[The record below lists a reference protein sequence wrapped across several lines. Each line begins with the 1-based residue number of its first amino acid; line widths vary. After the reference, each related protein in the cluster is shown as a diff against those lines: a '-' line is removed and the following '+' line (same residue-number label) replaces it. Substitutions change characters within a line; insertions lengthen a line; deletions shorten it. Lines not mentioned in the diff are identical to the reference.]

1 VSFLGTFEYSMDE
14 RGRVP
19 LPPKHRDAFRAGI
32 VLGQGSPDKCIRVY
46 PQEAYDKQSKQVLDI
61 SSWLDEGRDLR
72 RMFFSRTFDTRLDPQ
87 NRVLVPGW
95 MREYAGLENRVYLV
109 GVGEWMELWSPE
121 NYESD
126 IGRIEGG
133 YSKSLARLVDRQR

>member
-1 VSFLGTFEYSMDE
+1 
-14 RGRVP
+14 VP

-32 VLGQGSPDKCIRVY
+32 VLGQGSPDRCILIY
-46 PQEAYDKQSKQVLDI
+46 PQEAYDKKSAEVLAV
-61 SSWLDEGRDLR
+61 SSWVDEGRDLR

-95 MREYAGLENRVYLV
+95 MREYAGLENRVLLV
-109 GVGEWMELWSPE
+109 GVGEWMELWAPE

-126 IGRIEGG
+126 IERIEGVLP
-133 YSKSLARLVDRQR
+133 KTLTRLSERQR